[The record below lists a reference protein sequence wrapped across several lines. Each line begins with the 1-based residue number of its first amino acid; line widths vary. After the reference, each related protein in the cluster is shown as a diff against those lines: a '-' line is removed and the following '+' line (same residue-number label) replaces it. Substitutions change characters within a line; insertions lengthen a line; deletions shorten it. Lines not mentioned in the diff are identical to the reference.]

1 LQAYAED
8 EHWRNV
14 QNERRREEQAISKW
28 CQLLRSVATRQRL
41 QDTYQGSHSATV
53 PNNDYDTDIRLVS
66 TTSKSAESFG
76 DETNVDVKPSCSI
89 DNTLHEHSYP
99 EENQSYNELTGIRT
113 KTCPCGFVLTV
124 EEM

>member
-1 LQAYAED
+1 MEE

-14 QNERRREEQAISKW
+14 QNERRREEKAIANW

-41 QDTYQGSHSATV
+41 QDTYQFSHSGLI
-53 PNNDYDTDIRLVS
+53 PNNNYDTNVHLES
-66 TTSKSAESFG
+66 TTSKLMESLRDEING
-76 DETNVDVKPSCSI
+76 DLASSYSI
-89 DNTLHEHSYP
+89 DNALHEHNYP
-99 EENQSYNELTGIRT
+99 EDSQIYNELTGVRT